1 MTPFARPALRV
12 LITDDSPA
20 LRRLLRDAVGEVD
33 GVEVVAEA
41 GDGAAALR
49 EIQRSCPDVL
59 VLDLSMPGKGGIDT
73 LVELRGERRRPHV
86 IVLTNHADEVYREA
100 CLTVGADHF
109 FDKSAE
115 IDCVLD
121 VLRGLVPHAQA

>member
-1 MTPFARPALRV
+1 MPSPRPALRV

-20 LRRLLRDAVGEVD
+20 LRELLRDAMGEVD
-33 GVEVVAEA
+33 GVDVVGEA
-41 GDGAAALR
+41 GDGRAALR
-49 EIQRSCPDVL
+49 EVQRSRPDVL
-59 VLDLSMPGKGGIDT
+59 VLDLSMPGMGGVET
-73 LVELRGERRRPHV
+73 LVELQQVPDRPRV
-86 IVLTNHADEVYREA
+86 IVLTNHADDVYREA

-121 VLRGLVPHAQA
+121 VLRALAPSAEA